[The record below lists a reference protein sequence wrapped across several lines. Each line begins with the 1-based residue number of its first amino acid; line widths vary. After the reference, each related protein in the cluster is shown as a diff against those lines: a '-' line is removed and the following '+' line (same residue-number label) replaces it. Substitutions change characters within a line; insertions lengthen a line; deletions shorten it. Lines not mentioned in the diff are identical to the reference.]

1 MPPAEFGGCGR
12 LSGYVASSG
21 MAFRFILPP
30 LSARRVGLPVPQSP
44 APGPSDLQGLATV
57 SEQEDRSFFDTFMM
71 VLAFLVLFTVA
82 MFVLANM
89 ISKQTIGERHL
100 STPAAQ
106 QQLAERLE
114 PEGQLCVEG
123 AEAECEVQVATAAE
137 SAPAEDEAQSTGGEM
152 TGEQVYSQSCSA
164 CHAQGVAGAPQT
176 GDQAAWESRMAKGRE
191 TLLDHAINGYQGD
204 AGFMPA
210 KGGNPG
216 LSDDEVAAALDYMV
230 DELE

>member
-1 MPPAEFGGCGR
+1 MP
-12 LSGYVASSG
+12 L
-21 MAFRFILPP
+21 
-30 LSARRVGLPVPQSP
+30 SP
-44 APGPSDLQGLATV
+44 APGPSDLQGFVTV

-89 ISKQTIGERHL
+89 ISKNTIGDRHL

-123 AEAECEVQVATAAE
+123 AEAECEVQVATSVA
-137 SAPAEDEAQSTGGEM
+137 SAPAEEETTSGGAM
-152 TGEQVYSQSCSA
+152 SGEQVYNQACSA

-176 GDQAAWESRMAKGRE
+176 GDQGAWEPRIAQGRE

-210 KGGNPG
+210 KGGNPS

-230 DELE
+230 EQVQ